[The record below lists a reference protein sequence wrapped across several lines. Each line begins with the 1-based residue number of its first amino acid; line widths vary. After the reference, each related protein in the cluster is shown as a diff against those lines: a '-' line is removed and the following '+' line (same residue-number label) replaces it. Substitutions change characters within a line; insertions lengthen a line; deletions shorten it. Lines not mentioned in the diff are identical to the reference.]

1 LVSLK
6 EEYVIAAKN
15 GLNSLK
21 DDYDRGIERGAELFR
36 EEYSKTMDKIDLLKA
51 DYQNAVD
58 RANRLKAE
66 LFELFEQYSLFDKI
80 QIEGTCQEPC
90 R

>member
-1 LVSLK
+1 
-6 EEYVIAAKN
+6 
-15 GLNSLK
+15 
-21 DDYDRGIERGAELFR
+21 
-36 EEYSKTMDKIDLLKA
+36 MDKIDLLKA

-66 LFELFEQYSLFDKI
+66 LVELFEQYSLFDKI